1 MATSPAASVQHFI
14 YPLSSSSDYY
24 FEGTG
29 AINPENYWKD
39 ALAGATDEWGLSTG
53 FRVIEPGDWVWAYFS
68 GPVYQILGVGTVVGP
83 IDWNAGWGRHSVHI
97 WWDRKLTA
105 ALKRQPIGYAEY
117 RQHVQRS
124 AIRAKP
130 ETLAVLRAW
139 LSSQGSTALDQ
150 AAAVKFAERTVNQRL
165 GQPEFRAKVLDA
177 YGGACAVTGCAER
190 GTLQA
195 AHIVAVGAGGKHAV
209 ENSLLL
215 RADVHN
221 LFDLGLLTITSR
233 LQVRVADSVRDKEY
247 RALDGRR
254 IEVPSGAP
262 RAKILKA
269 LAAHRTLHGR

>member
-1 MATSPAASVQHFI
+1 MAASPLASVQHFI

-39 ALAGATDEWGLSTG
+39 ALVGATDEWGLATG
-53 FRVIEPGDWVWAYFS
+53 YRVLEPGDWVWAYFGGS
-68 GPVYQILGVGTVVGP
+68 VQKILGVGSVVGP
-83 IDWNAGWGRHSVHI
+83 VGFNEDWGRHSVQI
-97 WWDRKLTA
+97 RWDRKLTA
-105 ALKRQPIGYAEY
+105 GLKRRPIGYEEY
-117 RQHVQRS
+117 RQQVQG
-124 AIRAKP
+124 AAVRANAG
-130 ETLAVLRAW
+130 TLAVLHSWLQGQDPTAHDRA
-139 LSSQGSTALDQ
+139 T
-150 AAAVKFAERTVNQRL
+150 AVKFAERTVNQRL

-177 YGGACAVTGCAER
+177 YGGACAITRCAVR

-233 LQVRVADSVRDKEY
+233 LQVRVAESVEDEAY
-247 RALDGRR
+247 RALDGRQ
-254 IEVPSGAP
+254 IAVPSGIP
-262 RAKILKA
+262 RAKFLQA